1 MCSQLAWVLSAV
13 SALSDA
19 QKSRSLVLVISGLV
33 HARCRTSH
41 GSCFLA
47 SHTGRCRVATLL
59 TETPVLPDEKLGTA
73 SSSGNL
79 LQAGCLLWGFFL
91 YFVAVWDFWHDF
103 STIFFQANS
112 ETRHGKSEWFVHVKS
127 LWSLLEQLER
137 FCDLDQKPVRW
148 QGKIF
153 VFWPLQNTPP
163 KDDQITNLWKN
174 K

>member
-1 MCSQLAWVLSAV
+1 MSLICSQRLIWCSEITFASPGNLG
-13 SALSDA
+13 
-19 QKSRSLVLVISGLV
+19 SGPCTAPHVTRILLP
-33 HARCRTSH
+33 R
-41 GSCFLA
+41 L
-47 SHTGRCRVATLL
+47 SHTGRCRVATLP

-148 QGKIF
+148 QGKTF